1 MRLTDEQVQIIRQ
14 VARQQ
19 LGDTVEVTLFG
30 SRVFDDKKGGDIDL
44 FFETEQVLANKANAI
59 CQLYAALIMKLGD
72 RKIDV
77 VIKDADSSDQPIYE
91 IAKRTGIKL

>member
-1 MRLTDEQVQIIRQ
+1 MRLTNEQIQIIHQ
-14 VARQQ
+14 VSRQQ
-19 LGDTVEVTLFG
+19 LGDTVQLTLFG

-77 VIKDADSSDQPIYE
+77 VIKDAGSNEQLIYE
-91 IAKRTGIKL
+91 IAERTGIKL